1 MSAEQKLLDVKIIN
15 SSNNRQAVEDLVK
28 AFNRAGK
35 LTAINQGPAFMRY
48 EALCPLAA
56 ADSLTD
62 KDLSDLRGLGA
73 SANIR
78 ALPRPA

>member
-1 MSAEQKLLDVKIIN
+1 
-15 SSNNRQAVEDLVK
+15 
-28 AFNRAGK
+28 
-35 LTAINQGPAFMRY
+35 MRY

-78 ALPRPA
+78 TLPRPA